1 MSQNDADIFAAH
13 RKRLFSI
20 AYRMLGV
27 RADAEDVLQ
36 DVWLRWE
43 SADRSGV
50 LSSEAWLVTVTTR
63 LAIDRL
69 RAAKAEREAYAGF
82 WLPEPIVEL
91 DERTP
96 EAQAEMASDLSMAFM
111 WVLERLSPE
120 ERAAFLM
127 RQVFDYDYAEVA
139 ELLGKSEAACRQMVS
154 RASERVQQEKVRFEV
169 KRDEHRQLLQRFV
182 AAAHSGRQDAI
193 RAFIADDM
201 QFIGDGG
208 GKVPS
213 FPHVV
218 RDPDFIAEL
227 YHKFSLSGKT
237 RYEVALLNGQPGLL
251 RYIGHKLESVQWLE
265 TDGERITGFY
275 VIRNPDKLAR
285 IKPEA

>member
-1 MSQNDADIFAAH
+1 MSQSDADIFSAH

-27 RADAEDVLQ
+27 RADAEDLVQ
-36 DVWLRWE
+36 DAWLRWE
-43 SADRSGV
+43 SSDRSGV
-50 LSSEAWLVTVTTR
+50 LSAEAWLVTMTTR

-69 RAAKAEREAYAGF
+69 RAAKAEREAYSGF
-82 WLPEPIVEL
+82 WLPEPIVEI
-91 DERTP
+91 DDHTP

-139 ELLGKSEAACRQMVS
+139 ELLGKSEAATRQMVS
-154 RASERVQQEKVRFEV
+154 RASERVQQDKVRFET
-169 KRDEHRQLLQRFV
+169 KGKAHRQLLERFV
-182 AAAHSGRQDAI
+182 IAAHSGKQDEI
-193 RAFIADDM
+193 RAFIADEM
-201 QFIGDGG
+201 EFVGDGG

-213 FPHVV
+213 YPHIV
-218 RDPDFIAEL
+218 RDPDFIAEQ
-227 YHKFSLSGKT
+227 YSKFALSGKT
-237 RYEVALLNGQPGLL
+237 RYEIVLLNGQPGLL
-251 RYIGHKLESVQWLE
+251 RYVGHKLESIQWLE

-275 VIRNPDKLAR
+275 VIRNPDKLAK
-285 IKPEA
+285 ILA